1 MRLNEKNIG
10 RLAIVYVD
18 DRCKLKMRAGIF
30 VTLIHVN

>member
-18 DRCKLKMRAGIF
+18 GCCKLKIRASIF
-30 VTLIHVN
+30 VTFIHVN